1 MISEKTFLKLF
12 LNIIF
17 FILKHLSERHGAASG
32 NIYGL
37 AINPPLT
44 LSLPSLS
51 WHRLPEVQAADT
63 ALAQYSTD

>member
-37 AINPPLT
+37 AFNFISSISIMASPAG
-44 LSLPSLS
+44 SPSS
-51 WHRLPEVQAADT
+51 RHSIGAIFN
-63 ALAQYSTD
+63 